1 MSEAVDRPLAARA
14 TAARKRLTL
23 VACILGSIIAFVDM
37 TVVNVALPA
46 IQRDL
51 GGGLTAQQW
60 IVDAYLLT
68 LGSLILV
75 GGSLGDIFGERRVF
89 AWGVGAFGVASILC
103 AAAPNAPLLI
113 AARGIQGVAGALLTP
128 SALAVIVTTFEGEER
143 SAAIGTWTAWSGIA
157 MVIGPLAGGELIAIA
172 SWRWIFL
179 INVPLAVATIALILV
194 AVPPREPGGRVRI
207 DLVGAALCVLGL
219 GATAFALIEQRRLGW
234 GSPAIWGALGGGAV
248 LLAAFVLWERR
259 TRDPMLPLRLFR
271 QRNFTVANVETFLV
285 YAGLSTLGFFLT
297 LFLQQLAGYSAVR
310 AGLAL
315 TPITIVMFVLSPY
328 VGRLSGRY
336 GPRLF
341 MGAGPLIAAAGLAWL
356 ARVEPH
362 SSYVRDLLPP
372 VLIFAVGLSLTVAPL
387 TATVLADA
395 SGGDAGIASAVNNA
409 VARVAGLLGIA
420 IVGLAVSGS
429 GNQLDV
435 HGFHLSM
442 LVTALLVGAGGAIG
456 AIGIVNRR
464 G

>member
-1 MSEAVDRPLAARA
+1 V
-14 TAARKRLTL
+14 TL

-89 AWGVGAFGVASILC
+89 AVGVGAFGIASILC

-113 AARGIQGVAGALLTP
+113 AARGIQGIAGALLTP

-157 MVIGPLAGGELIAIA
+157 MVIGPLAGGELLAIG

-194 AVPPREPGGRVRI
+194 AVPAREAAGRARV
-207 DLVGAALCVLGL
+207 DLVGAMLCVLGL
-219 GATAFALIEQRRLGW
+219 GGTAFALIEQRRLGW
-234 GSPAIWGALGGGAV
+234 SDPAIRGTLGGGV
-248 LLAAFVLWERR
+248 ILLGAFVLWERR
-259 TRDPMLPLRLFR
+259 TSNPMLPLRLFR
-271 QRNFTVANVETFLV
+271 RRNFTVANVETFLV

-297 LFLQQLAGYSAVR
+297 LFLQQLAGYSALH

-315 TPITIVMFVLSPY
+315 VPITIVMFLASPY
-328 VGRLSGRY
+328 VGRLSGRL
-336 GPRLF
+336 GPRFF
-341 MGAGPLIAAAGLAWL
+341 MAAGPLIAAASLVWL
-356 ARVEPH
+356 SRAGTDV
-362 SSYVRDLLPP
+362 SYVRDLLPP
-372 VLIFAVGLSLTVAPL
+372 ILIFAVGLSLTVAPL

-395 SGGDAGIASAVNNA
+395 SSGEAGIASAVNNA

-420 IVGLAVSGS
+420 IVGVAVSGS
-429 GNQLDV
+429 TDQLNL
-435 HGFHLSM
+435 HGFHLAM

-456 AIGIVNRR
+456 AVGIANPRAEN
-464 G
+464 